1 MANYVMEHSGEELDE
16 AIGYV
21 LDNYKDVSPVTARA
35 QDVVFGKIIV
45 TPEGPVMGTY
55 QGVIPPAS
63 WRKTASG
70 ESVEISDGMA
80 DWPLHGIEAE
90 IRPVQDLHGYE
101 SPWPAGGGKNKF
113 NKDDSNSVVEGYI
126 TSSSF
131 SNSNRQ
137 ARTVYVPISPNTT
150 YTVSKMAGQRFQ
162 VATSPYAPTD
172 GAILTSR
179 INNSTGT
186 SITITSGE
194 GDAYLWAWVYL
205 GGTDTGT
212 LEEML
217 STVQIESG
225 STATSYTPYSNIC
238 PISASESVTVTQN
251 GASAVSVEFPETPG
265 TVYGGVMDFKTGVL
279 TVTHR
284 YRTLNGSESW
294 TAWSGSA
301 HSVRV
306 NASDMMGQETG
317 DPSDSWMAADG
328 AACDSLPVVA
338 ANAGAPCLRFYKPT
352 QRIYVYWAESID
364 PSITSAATWRAWLAE
379 HPITVV
385 YPLAEP
391 VTYQLAPQEMPLL
404 AAGTNSFAAD
414 TGGVTVT
421 YYSVPDDPVNP
432 SVQSLQSS
440 PAALSMAAPT
450 ADPMDEPEEV
460 EDE

>member
-1 MANYVMEHSGEELDE
+1 MAEYQMTHSGAELDE
-16 AIGYV
+16 AIGCV
-21 LDNYKDVSPVTARA
+21 LDNYKDVTPVTARA

-55 QGVIPPAS
+55 QGVVPPAS

-70 ESVEISDGMA
+70 KSVTISDGMA
-80 DWPLHGIEAE
+80 GWPLHGLTAE
-90 IRPVQDLHGYE
+90 IGFTQ
-101 SPWPAGGGKNKF
+101 
-113 NKDDSNSVVEGYI
+113 
-126 TSSSF
+126 
-131 SNSNRQ
+131 
-137 ARTVYVPISPNTT
+137 
-150 YTVSKMAGQRFQ
+150 
-162 VATSPYAPTD
+162 
-172 GAILTSR
+172 
-179 INNSTGT
+179 
-186 SITITSGE
+186 
-194 GDAYLWAWVYL
+194 
-205 GGTDTGT
+205 
-212 LEEML
+212 
-217 STVQIESG
+217 SG
-225 STATSYTPYSNIC
+225 SGDPSPSNVR
-238 PISASESVTVTQN
+238 PIGGRDGSEVTQN
-251 GASAVSVEFPETPG
+251 GSTAVSVEFPETPG
-265 TVYGGVMDFKTGVL
+265 TVYGGTMDFKTGVL

-284 YRTLNGSESW
+284 YRTLDGSETW
-294 TAWSGSA
+294 TTWSGSA

-317 DPSDSWMAADG
+317 DPSDSWMTADG

-364 PSITSAATWRAWLAE
+364 PSITSAATWRAWLGD

-421 YYSVPDDPVNP
+421 YYSAPDDPTNP

-440 PAALSMAAPT
+440 PVSLSMAAPT

-460 EDE
+460 SE